1 MKVFLSAVQAGNRS
15 GTGRYTEELIT
26 ALLAS
31 GDVDLTVESEY
42 PWPGAGHVWSR
53 RMSRIIGPG
62 GGYDVMHYPA
72 NFCPLLGTRNT
83 VVTVHDLSFLRH
95 PEWFSAERARYYR
108 AAFAI
113 TRRRAKRYIA
123 DSHATKRDLIEIA
136 RVAEDK
142 IDVAHLGVS
151 PDFRRADDTAIAD
164 VRERYKLPEHFFLYV
179 GTLEPRKN
187 LPRLLAAFDQA
198 AEDVPEHLVIAG
210 RAGWKVAGIQQALAV
225 MRHSDRVHFPGF
237 VEDAD
242 LPAVLSA
249 SEGFAWPSLF
259 EGFGLPPLEALACGV
274 PVLTSNTSSLPELFA
289 GRAILVQPESVAEI
303 AMGLRRLADSGGRA
317 EEGAVAHA
325 QGFTWAKTA
334 AAVVESYRRLG

>member
-26 ALLAS
+26 ALLAR

-53 RMSRIIGPG
+53 RMSRLIGPG

-83 VVTVHDLSFLRH
+83 AVTVHDLSFLRH

-108 AAFAI
+108 AAFTI
-113 TRRRAKRYIA
+113 TRCRARRIIA

-136 RVAEDK
+136 RVPEDK

-151 PDFRRADDTAIAD
+151 PGFRRADAAAIAD

-187 LPRLLAAFDQA
+187 LPRLLAAYDQA
-198 AEDVPEHLVIAG
+198 ATELPQQLVIAG

-225 MRHSDRVHFPGF
+225 MQHSTRVHFPGF

-249 SEGFAWPSLF
+249 AEGFVWPSLF

-274 PVLTSNTSSLPELFA
+274 PVLTSHTSSLPELFA
-289 GRAILVQPESVAEI
+289 GHALLVDPASTADI
-303 AMGLRRLADSGGRA
+303 ALGLLHLAAQGGQA
-317 EEGAVAHA
+317 TPAAVAHA
-325 QGFTWAKTA
+325 QSFTWAKTA
-334 AAVVESYRRLG
+334 DAVLGSYRLFS